1 MNRFLKLSG
10 EEKREVFQAVSLS
23 MGLRPD
29 IVEKDFWVCFMLHH
43 LFHDCKY
50 KDAFVFKGG
59 TSLSKAYHVIERF
72 SEDIEELKFHI
83 NQAAELCKGDK
94 IEKLQYEF
102 FLSNLSDIIK
112 KLE

>member
-10 EEKREVFQAVSLS
+10 EEKREVFQAISLS

-72 SEDIEELKFHI
+72 SENI
-83 NQAAELCKGDK
+83 
-94 IEKLQYEF
+94 
-102 FLSNLSDIIK
+102 DII
-112 KLE
+112 LDW

>member
-50 KDAFVFKGG
+50 KDAFVFNDLRYLCTCIREKKRPAG
-59 TSLSKAYHVIERF
+59 
-72 SEDIEELKFHI
+72 
-83 NQAAELCKGDK
+83 NPQAP
-94 IEKLQYEF
+94 F
-102 FLSNLSDIIK
+102 
-112 KLE
+112 